1 MAMNQDDMLRE
12 LELLP
17 VWQQRK
23 PITISPM
30 ETLTSLALPIDNQE
44 VLNQV
49 IDEPSYTYR
58 LIIAQDN
65 DWLFLVDENQDTESE
80 QLLKNM
86 LHAVGVPVGKDIVGA
101 KTDQITAIQSKIIV
115 VLGEVTAQQFLRLNQ
130 PLLEMRAKVYMIE
143 EMPVVVTYSPA
154 ELLLN
159 LSDKAKAWE
168 DLCLAKFTIANL

>member
-30 ETLTSLALPIDNQE
+30 ETLTSLALPVDNQE
-44 VLNQV
+44 VLNQD

-130 PLLEMRAKVYMIE
+130 PLLEMRAKVHMIE